1 MPLCGLGDAVSLRGY
16 SVQALRCYDE
26 AYELD
31 NENVLILNNKAAVYF
46 AQKDYAKCI
55 EVRTGVGVRK
65 HTGNGPV

>member
-1 MPLCGLGDAVSLRGY
+1 M
-16 SVQALRCYDE
+16 QALRCYDE